1 MQIRKFIGDN
11 IQDAMDKAKNEL
23 GENAIILHTKKVKRG
38 GILGFFKKEKIEV
51 LAALEKEEVQHR
63 PVNSKETIIDNNNR
77 KEEHLELNKIKE
89 YNEKKKSDEYEAKV
103 LDNEIQDLKKMIAKL
118 NNKVDIKFSNED
130 HVKNKFKNYY
140 NKLKT
145 KGLSEELIEDILSQI
160 ESVELDEKEFDMHIE
175 KYLLDKFK
183 IINSYNFEF
192 TKKINI
198 FVGATG
204 VGKTTTLAKMASEEV
219 LKEDKKIG
227 FLTLD
232 TYRISAVE
240 QLKTYGDILNSP
252 VEVAYDLDDVDHAID
267 RLRNRDL
274 IFVDTAGRS
283 YKNKKQMEELKEFLN
298 YFQEKDVFLTLSAN
312 WDTND
317 IKDILEAYRFLDE
330 YKIIVTKLDET
341 NRLGVILDILYRSN
355 KIVTHTTFGQNVPDD
370 IEKFDFKK
378 LVNEV
383 LRR

>member
-11 IQDAMDKAKNEL
+11 IQDAMEKAKKEL
-23 GENAIILHTKKVKRG
+23 GENAIILHTKKVKKG
-38 GILGFFKKEKIEV
+38 GIFGFFKKEKIEV
-51 LAALEKEEVQHR
+51 LAALEKEEVQHKSI
-63 PVNSKETIIDNNNR
+63 NFKEKILDNNI
-77 KEEHLELNKIKE
+77 KEEIPEINKAKE
-89 YNEKKKSDEYEAKV
+89 HAEKIKSDEYEAKL
-103 LDNEIQDLKKMIAKL
+103 LDNEIQELKKMIVKL
-118 NNKVDIKFSNED
+118 NNKVDINFSNED

-160 ESVELDEKEFDMHIE
+160 ESVDLDEKEFDMHIE

-219 LKEDKKIG
+219 LKADKKVG

-252 VEVAYDLDDVDHAID
+252 VEVAYDLDDVDNSID
-267 RLRNRDL
+267 RLKNRDL

-298 YFQEKDVFLTLSAN
+298 YFEEKDVFLTLSAN

-317 IKDILEAYRFLDE
+317 IKDILETYRFLDE

-341 NRLGVILDILYRSN
+341 NRIGVILDILYRSN

-370 IEKFDFKK
+370 IEKFDIKK